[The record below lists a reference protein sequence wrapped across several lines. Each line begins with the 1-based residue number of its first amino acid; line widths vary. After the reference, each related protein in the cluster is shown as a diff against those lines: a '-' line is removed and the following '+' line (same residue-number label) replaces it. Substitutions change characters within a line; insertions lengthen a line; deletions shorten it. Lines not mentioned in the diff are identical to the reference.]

1 MIVFSFLE
9 KGGLRLASLMA
20 AAAAAAAAGSRI
32 ESSSEIRTGPACL
45 LLENVCLGI
54 HSM

>member
-9 KGGLRLASLMA
+9 KGGLRLASLM
-20 AAAAAAAAGSRI
+20 AAAAAAAGSRI

>member
-9 KGGLRLASLMA
+9 KGGLRLASLM

-45 LLENVCLGI
+45 LLENMCLGI